1 MEEKRNVSELNVLEL
16 KALVYD
22 ELVKVE
28 VSQNN
33 IKILNQELQK
43 RAQDQKLK
51 PAPTKGE
58 APAAEAK

>member
-1 MEEKRNVSELNVLEL
+1 MEDKVQRNVSELNVLEL

-43 RAQDQKLK
+43 RSHSLSTNGA
-51 PAPTKGE
+51 E
-58 APAAEAK
+58 VAAEAK